1 MSSDRPNESEP
12 LLPLHNTT
20 TPTTSR
26 LARRYITSPDSH
38 TGSLPSPLSPGSSGT
53 TAPRRKPFNENMNGG
68 VDGDGGG
75 DDDGEEEEEAVED
88 VRQPRRK
95 LDKGKGRAID
105 LDAFHPSSSGSK
117 NPNPSSSNRHFQSQT
132 EMNTNTNRKRQVTI
146 IFSNT
151 HHPNLSLSITLITS
165 ISQLKSLVRSSLPG
179 ELEGRNLRLIH
190 SGRMLSD
197 GVRIVPWVEAMEER
211 VRRQAEGAVEGVV
224 REVKGRGHGGGLED
238 GGEEEGDGDG
248 EKEMIWIH
256 CIVGG
261 KEEGIKAEVPEVAP
275 AMPRRRGFDML
286 LDSGFSPDD
295 VAHMRRQFYEGRG
308 EEVPDDVNTGDLND
322 EHARAL
328 EEQWIEGD
336 LTADTATTS
345 AEGVY
350 MSILHGLLV
359 GFLFPLMGWFF
370 IRELPLPNFFDAEA
384 EAQVELAGSGYGGGN
399 ANISGGDVGGD
410 GDGGGGRQGGLRARA
425 EGSGLID
432 RGNSTRGANLRQ
444 GEQNRDHDQRED
456 RLNMRAQTASAPNVN
471 VNANANANDE
481 LGRQV
486 SARVA
491 ANFAVGGMT
500 VPTMIFG
507 KRMQMGMLFG
517 TLLNLAFGEISMLY

>member
-1 MSSDRPNESEP
+1 MCICIAKVTGNRVARQQTNHLPLSPPAGVERASGALLSIRDLRRPAHGYVVQSNLRFSFSTHLHSILFLVNDMSSDRPNESEP
-12 LLPLHNTT
+12 LLPLHKTT

-53 TAPRRKPFNENMNGG
+53 TAPRRKPFNGNMNGG

-151 HHPNLSLSITLITS
+151 HHPNLSLSITPITS

-261 KEEGIKAEVPEVAP
+261 KEEGIKAEVPEVAVCHSC
-275 AMPRRRGFDML
+275 L
-286 LDSGFSPDD
+286 LLIF
-295 VAHMRRQFYEGRG
+295 
-308 EEVPDDVNTGDLND
+308 
-322 EHARAL
+322 
-328 EEQWIEGD
+328 
-336 LTADTATTS
+336 
-345 AEGVY
+345 
-350 MSILHGLLV
+350 LH
-359 GFLFPLMGWFF
+359 PLY
-370 IRELPLPNFFDAEA
+370 R
-384 EAQVELAGSGYGGGN
+384 
-399 ANISGGDVGGD
+399 
-410 GDGGGGRQGGLRARA
+410 
-425 EGSGLID
+425 
-432 RGNSTRGANLRQ
+432 
-444 GEQNRDHDQRED
+444 
-456 RLNMRAQTASAPNVN
+456 
-471 VNANANANDE
+471 
-481 LGRQV
+481 
-486 SARVA
+486 
-491 ANFAVGGMT
+491 
-500 VPTMIFG
+500 
-507 KRMQMGMLFG
+507 
-517 TLLNLAFGEISMLY
+517 

>member
-1 MSSDRPNESEP
+1 MSSDHPNESEP
-12 LLPLHNTT
+12 LLPLPNTSP
-20 TPTTSR
+20 TPSR
-26 LARRYITSPDSH
+26 LARRYITSPDAR
-38 TGSLPSPLSPGSSGT
+38 TAPLPFLSPGSSSG
-53 TAPRRKPFNENMNGG
+53 AGPRQKPSSGNVNGAL
-68 VDGDGGG
+68 DDN
-75 DDDGEEEEEAVED
+75 DDDDEEEEEEESES
-88 VRQPRRK
+88 QGRRK

-105 LDAFHPSSSGSK
+105 PDTYPSSSDSK
-117 NPNPSSSNRHFQSQT
+117 NRNLPGNPHPQFVGDR
-132 EMNTNTNRKRQVTI
+132 NRKRQITI

-151 HHPNLSLSITLITS
+151 PRPNLALTITPTTS
-165 ISQLKSLVRSSLPG
+165 ISQLKSLIRSSLPD

-211 VRRQAEGAVEGVV
+211 VRRQAEGAVEGIV
-224 REVKGRGHGGGLED
+224 REVKGHRGGLED
-238 GGEEEGDGDG
+238 GEEGG
-248 EKEMIWIH
+248 EGGQEMIWIH

-261 KEEGIKAEVPEVAP
+261 KEEGIKAEVPEAAP
-275 AMPRRRGFDML
+275 AMPRRRGFDVL

-308 EEVPDDVNTGDLND
+308 EEVPDEIDTGDLND

-336 LTADTATTS
+336 LSADTATTS

-370 IRELPLPNFFDAEA
+370 IRESLPNFFDAEA
-384 EAQVELAGSGYGGGN
+384 EAQAELAGSGYAGTGSGGAQGEIGRDGPVGGGN
-399 ANISGGDVGGD
+399 STGG
-410 GDGGGGRQGGLRARA
+410 A
-425 EGSGLID
+425 S
-432 RGNSTRGANLRQ
+432 LRQ
-444 GEQNRDHDQRED
+444 GEQNRGQDRRDDQSNG
-456 RLNMRAQTASAPNVN
+456 RLQTASNSNLNPNIDPNIN

-500 VPTMIFG
+500 VPTLIFG

-517 TLLNLAFGEISMLY
+517 TLLNLAFGAISMLY